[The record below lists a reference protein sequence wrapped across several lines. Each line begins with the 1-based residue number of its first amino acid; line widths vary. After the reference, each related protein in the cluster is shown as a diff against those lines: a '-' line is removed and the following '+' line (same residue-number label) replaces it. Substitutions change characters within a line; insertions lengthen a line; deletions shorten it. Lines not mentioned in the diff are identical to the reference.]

1 MQCAIYR
8 TLGEKRIF
16 RHGKHKV
23 LVIHKETTGFRFSL
37 GFQRWIHVFASL
49 MGCTL
54 RSSLHASM
62 VSPGGT

>member
-1 MQCAIYR
+1 MMQCAIYR

-23 LVIHKETTGFRFSL
+23 LVNHKETTGFRFSL
-37 GFQRWIHVFASL
+37 GFQRWIFASL
-49 MGCTL
+49 MGYTL